1 MVDYPTHSGVPS
13 DFALGH
19 MSSHRPPITSN
30 AQTVR
35 NEAATEISF
44 IAALQDPVLAPMLS
58 PLRYISLLGMDVETL
73 ARNAGVSVGALTH
86 TPGSA
91 AIQSHL
97 RNNLR
102 VIKAA
107 YDASGGD
114 LAKSLRWFRAEPL
127 QAFGQK
133 TAEQAVSNGQADDV
147 VRLIDSLYAGA
158 AG

>member
-1 MVDYPTHSGVPS
+1 MPS

-19 MSSHRPPITSN
+19 IFSPRPPIPSS
-30 AQTVR
+30 AQTER
-35 NEAATEISF
+35 NEAATDIGF
-44 IAALQDPVLAPMLS
+44 CNALQDPVLAPMLS

-73 ARNAGVSVGALTH
+73 ARDARVSVRELTH
-86 TPGSA
+86 TPSSVV
-91 AIQSHL
+91 IQSHL

-127 QAFGQK
+127 QAFSQK
-133 TAEQAVSNGQADDV
+133 TAEQAVSNGQADEV

>member
-1 MVDYPTHSGVPS
+1 MVDDPTHLGVPS
-13 DFALGH
+13 DSALGH
-19 MSSHRPPITSN
+19 MPSHRPPIPSN
-30 AQTVR
+30 TQAAR
-35 NEAATEISF
+35 NDAAKEISF
-44 IAALQDPVLAPMLS
+44 IDALQDPVLAPMIS

-86 TPGSA
+86 TPSSA

-127 QAFGQK
+127 QAFGQN
-133 TAEQAVSNGQADDV
+133 TAEQAVSNGQADEV